1 MLRSVMKVLLYFIL
15 LLLVAAQLGVDV
27 SSLVAILSVISL
39 ALSLAVREPSPM
51 WSAASRSSPPVPS
64 KPGTLWSW
72 GSIRYRF
79 GSERHLHQASNP
91 G

>member
-39 ALSLAVREPSPM
+39 ALRPHL
-51 WSAASRSSPPVPS
+51 
-64 KPGTLWSW
+64 K
-72 GSIRYRF
+72 RF
-79 GSERHLHQASNP
+79 EEQAQR
-91 G
+91 GL